1 MTRAVTLAELATEQ
15 VLTVDT
21 TNSRIGI
28 GSTQPTVKLDV
39 DGVVVAT
46 AFTGDGT
53 GLTGVAS
60 TDNILTG
67 TAATFTSNVH
77 ISGITTVGVLTA
89 YTSVTVGTA
98 ITADAASG
106 IVTATKFVGDGSE
119 LTGVSGFA
127 TALSNDTTSILNSV
141 FKTPKELPVGTG
153 VSVTVESDAASG
165 NIAFMRAANIHVGS
179 GSTFHVGSG
188 TTLITNVLTI
198 F

>member
-1 MTRAVTLAELATEQ
+1 MTRAVQIAELGDQNVFTIDGDNNR
-15 VLTVDT
+15 V
-21 TNSRIGI
+21 GI

-39 DGVVVAT
+39 GGVVVAT

-60 TDNILTG
+60 TDNIITG
-67 TAATFTSNVH
+67 TAATFTGGVTVSGGTTISGASNVNV
-77 ISGITTVGVLTA
+77 TGV
-89 YTSVTVGTA
+89 
-98 ITADAASG
+98 I
-106 IVTATKFVGDGSE
+106 TATKFVGDGSE

-127 TALSNDTTSILNSV
+127 TALSSDTTSILNSI
-141 FKTPKELPVGTG
+141 FKTPRTLTVGTG

-165 NIAFMRAANIHVGS
+165 NIAFMREGSIHVGS

-188 TTLITNVLTI
+188 TTLLTNILSV